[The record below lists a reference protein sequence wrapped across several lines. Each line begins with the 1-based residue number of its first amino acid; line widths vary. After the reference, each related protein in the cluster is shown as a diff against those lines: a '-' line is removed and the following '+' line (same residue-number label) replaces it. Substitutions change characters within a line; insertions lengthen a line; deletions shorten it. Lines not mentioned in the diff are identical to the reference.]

1 MKKYAIL
8 PLLLLGLAFHLCAQ
22 SKKSNSDNPSKKEK
36 TMLNDGLEI
45 ATFGGGCFWCV
56 EAVFQ
61 ELQGVEK
68 VVSGYSG
75 GKVKNPS
82 YKEVC
87 GGYTGHAEVT
97 QIIFDPAVISFE
109 ELVEVFF
116 TTHDPTTLN
125 RQGNDAGTQYRSV
138 IFYHDKD
145 QKEIAERLKTDFAPT
160 LWDNPIVTEI
170 SPFLVFY
177 EAEDYHQNFYSDNQ
191 NYPYCRI
198 IINPKVAKFRKKF
211 ADKLKKEMAK

>member
-1 MKKYAIL
+1 MKKYAFL
-8 PLLLLGLAFHLCAQ
+8 PLLLLGLVLHSYAQ
-22 SKKSNSDNPSKKEK
+22 SKKRKSDNPSKKEK
-36 TMLNDGLEI
+36 TMLDDGLEV

-61 ELQGVEK
+61 ELRGVEK

-97 QIIFDPAVISFE
+97 QIFFDPAAISFE

-116 TTHDPTTLN
+116 TTHNPTTLN
-125 RQGNDAGTQYRSV
+125 RQGNDVGTQYRSV
-138 IFYHDKD
+138 IFYHNND

-160 LWDNPIVTEI
+160 LWDHPIVTEI
-170 SPFLVFY
+170 SPFRAFY

-191 NYPYCRI
+191 NYPYCRV
-198 IINPKVAKFRKKF
+198 IINPKVAKFRKEFK
-211 ADKLKKEMAK
+211 DKLKKEVAK